1 MIATSFTD
9 CQDQKALHGPLA
21 LRLPSRR
28 AAEPQRHAVPVDG
41 GSAARRICP
50 SQGIGIFHS
59 ISIDRRRPEASRSMP
74 LPMALV
80 TSTTAYARASD
91 CLAVGSLGRPRE
103 LSGTTLMVGG
113 AAASRRSLTN
123 DTDTLDHD
131 MDVDRQ

>member
-9 CQDQKALHGPLA
+9 CRDQKALHGPLA

-28 AAEPQRHAVPVDG
+28 AAATVDG

-80 TSTTAYARASD
+80 TSTTSYARASD